1 MERPRLTSKQAEALR
16 DRIRPMLYFLLRCR
30 RRLDMLGFDQSGVI
44 FRAVDKA
51 HSAMQDLFVTL
62 HYESCG
68 RGVGRPSQENP
79 GVGSIKDPI
88 QAPPRHPGS

>member
-1 MERPRLTSKQAEALR
+1 MERPRLTPKQAEALR

-30 RRLDMLGFDQSGVI
+30 RRLEKLGFDQGGVI

-51 HSAMQDLFVTL
+51 HAAMHELFVTL

-68 RGVGRPSQENP
+68 RGVGRASEERREGIPFSD
-79 GVGSIKDPI
+79 GA
-88 QAPPRHPGS
+88 QAPPNQPGG